1 MNSENNMSMESESNS
16 LNPSQLTNVS
26 NLINHDQHDQKSLEK
41 KRNEAQF
48 EQLADQESIDY
59 DKENNSDFNPSNR
72 KRNNGATTSSLMP
85 KVFIANIKSM
95 LSSSMLNIIESVPKY
110 TRSIVHSDT
119 FGHFIF
125 DKFSMPKKSSSSNDM
140 KKLQINAR
148 NSEETSIEIDRP
160 IKVN

>member
-1 MNSENNMSMESESNS
+1 
-16 LNPSQLTNVS
+16 
-26 NLINHDQHDQKSLEK
+26 
-41 KRNEAQF
+41 
-48 EQLADQESIDY
+48 
-59 DKENNSDFNPSNR
+59 
-72 KRNNGATTSSLMP
+72 
-85 KVFIANIKSM
+85 M

-148 NSEETSIEIDRP
+148 NLEETSIEIDRP